1 MAEATRSLSVRV
13 FGVSRDI
20 GLLPTRVHSDVRTT
34 VLGLTR
40 AVTERGKPIRLP
52 DERAATVDAALRA
65 GGIFGG
71 GTAEL
76 AGCVSAW
83 YIAQRAEGD
92 ADGINAYYDEFRAE
106 GYTAALGGA
115 QEELTHRCA
124 ELAGLPSAPT
134 GAPPLV
140 LDLGCGS
147 GLSIGPLVRRG
158 CAVIGIDLSLEML
171 RTARRAGAEVVQA
184 DMSQPLPLRTGLFDG
199 LTSVSALQFLC
210 EPVRG
215 RSAEERLGTLF
226 IETARVLGTAPEL
239 GRRRRRS
246 SSSGVDGERVDG
258 SVDATCSAP
267 CAAFQFHPSCPQT
280 HPTLIVRAA
289 RAAGCAAVALVDQPH
304 RTSGRRWFVYVVPRV
319 AEAPSAA
326 AAVEPAAAGALSSSG
341 GFAPSTTPCICR
353 MHAPLRAA
361 CPLGGFAPSTTPSIC
376 RMHAPLRAACPLTLR
391 AWASSRQLPVPK
403 LDPAHEAWLSAEHVR
418 WAHTQL
424 RRLRR
429 AEAEDAVA
437 GARRGLGGHAEP
449 SVADVADEIEAP
461 PRDEACDEAD
471 ESCAST
477 GAGLMSAVTSAVAPP
492 PPPSPHPQAHD
503 QRRGEHGQRR
513 RKRRKNKG
521 FLAPGGAGDE
531 WAMGLAECRA
541 AAELRERLR
550 VPAGE
555 CPSLE
560 QLQRQLPELL
570 SALHDPADSG
580 SE

>member
-1 MAEATRSLSVRV
+1 MSSLSLQASAPLICPGHSQPIAGIEFTNETEDGVFLLSACHDKTAMLVKRSLSVQI

-20 GLLPTRVHSDVRTT
+20 GLLPTRMHSDVRTT

-92 ADGINAYYDEFRAE
+92 AAGINAYYDEFRAE

-215 RSAEERLGTLF
+215 RSADERLRMLFVETVRVLGTARLLG
-226 IETARVLGTAPEL
+226 TARVLGTAPGL
-239 GRRRRRS
+239 RRS
-246 SSSGVDGERVDG
+246 SGSGSSGSSSGVDGESLFS
-258 SVDATCSAP
+258 SVDATCSGP

-280 HPTLIVRAA
+280 HPPLVVRAA
-289 RAAGCAAVALVDQPH
+289 RAAGCVAAALVDQPH
-304 RTSGRRWFVYVVPRV
+304 HTSGRRWFVYAVPRV
-319 AEAPSAA
+319 AEAPSGAEAVDPVAGAVANEMEPVVAA
-326 AAVEPAAAGALSSSG
+326 GRVTWASAAAGALSSSG
-341 GFAPSTTPCICR
+341 GFASDD
-353 MHAPLRAA
+353 L
-361 CPLGGFAPSTTPSIC
+361 
-376 RMHAPLRAACPLTLR
+376 
-391 AWASSRQLPVPK
+391 
-403 LDPAHEAWLSAEHVR
+403 
-418 WAHTQL
+418 
-424 RRLRR
+424 
-429 AEAEDAVA
+429 
-437 GARRGLGGHAEP
+437 
-449 SVADVADEIEAP
+449 
-461 PRDEACDEAD
+461 
-471 ESCAST
+471 
-477 GAGLMSAVTSAVAPP
+477 
-492 PPPSPHPQAHD
+492 
-503 QRRGEHGQRR
+503 
-513 RKRRKNKG
+513 
-521 FLAPGGAGDE
+521 
-531 WAMGLAECRA
+531 
-541 AAELRERLR
+541 
-550 VPAGE
+550 
-555 CPSLE
+555 
-560 QLQRQLPELL
+560 
-570 SALHDPADSG
+570 
-580 SE
+580 